1 MLILV
6 LSVGFRELHDHLLT
20 VGVKLNLVVICCRG
34 AYWCIRVAAAE
45 RHLLEVAV
53 VDGDTYRAPFTIPLL
68 RLLLLCRLAMLGEEL
83 ANQALID

>member
-6 LSVGFRELHDHLLT
+6 LSVGLWELHDHLLT
-20 VGVKLNLVVICCRG
+20 IGVKLYLVIICCCG